1 MKTPLSMRLMV
12 SMLEHATRPC
22 FHDIS
27 YGQILKLSDKYV
39 NLLHDIGV
47 QPNDRIGIMCSQTS
61 PHQVAMM
68 LAGWRKNAVI
78 IPLPDVPHPE
88 ILPLVRPRVVLTPDF
103 QISVVEENPYRSI
116 QTSRGGDRP
125 AFILCNSEP
134 EAVVFTHK
142 DVIHH
147 LNMMKKNKPKN
158 PCDDDTNISLPW
170 YHYQGF
176 VGELLFRMTRGSRIG

>member
-1 MKTPLSMRLMV
+1 MRLMV

-27 YGQILKLSDKYV
+27 YGQILKLSDMYMKTLYE
-39 NLLHDIGV
+39 IGV
-47 QPNDRIGIMCSQTS
+47 RPNDRIGILCSQTS

-68 LAGWRKNAVI
+68 LAGWRKSAVI
-78 IPLPDVPHPE
+78 VPLPDVPHPE

-103 QISVVEENPYRSI
+103 QISVVEEEDPYRSI
-116 QTSRGGDRP
+116 QTSGGGDRP

-134 EAVVFTHK
+134 KAVVFTHK
-142 DVIHH
+142 DVIHR